1 MADESTRRTEEQT
14 NPQQNQ
20 PAQVKRPAGTTPS
33 LPREEPVRTSISGKT
48 CEVLKDSCK
57 EPADWV
63 AKTPD
68 GVEIYVCDEH
78 KPLVAINYP
87 DVQFEYEE
95 V

>member
-1 MADESTRRTEEQT
+1 MTEEQT
-14 NPQQNQ
+14 PQ
-20 PAQVKRPAGTTPS
+20 PAQVKRPAGTAPS
-33 LPREEPVRTSISGKT
+33 LPREEPKVPVRTGGKT
-48 CEVLKDSCK
+48 CEVLKDSCT
-57 EPADWV
+57 ETADWV

-68 GVEIYVCDEH
+68 GIEIYVCEEH